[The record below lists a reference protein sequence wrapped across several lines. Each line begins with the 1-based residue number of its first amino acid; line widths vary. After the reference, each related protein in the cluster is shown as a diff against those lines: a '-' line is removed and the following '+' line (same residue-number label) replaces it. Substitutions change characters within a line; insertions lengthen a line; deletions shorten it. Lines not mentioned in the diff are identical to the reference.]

1 MKMELGNRVD
11 ECNDESV
18 NLTRVKHNLTL
29 SQRNA
34 TNICAKLLSIAAR
47 GEQSRWFEQD
57 NYRRELAELYELTRL
72 LAQATE

>member
-11 ECNDESV
+11 ECNDEGV

-34 TNICAKLLSIAAR
+34 TNIIVQSCSALLPEESSQGGLSKTIT
-47 GEQSRWFEQD
+47 GGNWPSFT
-57 NYRRELAELYELTRL
+57 N
-72 LAQATE
+72 